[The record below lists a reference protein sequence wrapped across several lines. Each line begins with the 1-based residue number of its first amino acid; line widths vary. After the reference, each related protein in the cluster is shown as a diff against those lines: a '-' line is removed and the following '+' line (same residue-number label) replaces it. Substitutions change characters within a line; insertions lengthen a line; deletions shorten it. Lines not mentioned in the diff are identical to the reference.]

1 MEPRFLSPP
10 LEPIVTERQT
20 AEHNTMGRKPREI
33 KIECVLESGG
43 TERDLARWVAATKI
57 VMSVVERAKRE
68 RAAVETG
75 NSLEQST
82 VPAAIP
88 GEPTSR

>member
-1 MEPRFLSPP
+1 
-10 LEPIVTERQT
+10 
-20 AEHNTMGRKPREI
+20 MGRKPREI